1 MRPSER
7 RSCSTLPALPA
18 VPAGWR
24 WEARDGLVLLRAAPL
39 DALGVPHAFTT
50 RSGGVSAPPFEALN
64 LGRGVGDAPEAVAEN
79 RARAVRALGRAPDD
93 HVEASQVHGREVAS
107 VTGAHR
113 GQTMPGADGL
123 VSADPAAVLAIHCA
137 DCVPIL
143 LVEPA
148 ARVVAAVHAGW
159 RGTQNGVVPAVMDML
174 RDRFSTDPSLAFAA
188 LGPSIGPCCYQ
199 VGSEVGQGI
208 VGRWGEAVSAAWRP
222 DGAKGFL
229 DLRLANA
236 ALLERAGVKRA
247 NIQYVGPCTAC
258 CNDRFASYRREG
270 GGAGRQLSVIGWAP
284 QAGR

>member
-1 MRPSER
+1 MAEAS
-7 RSCSTLPALPA
+7 LPFVVLRAT
-18 VPAGWR
+18 GWECFR
-24 WEARDGLVLLRAAPL
+24 GLVHGFSYRLPGHEDLPSGPGPFFLCRLRQVHGNTVVVLRSRPAARP
-39 DALGVPHAFTT
+39 AARQAEKRP
-50 RSGGVSAPPFEALN
+50 
-64 LGRGVGDAPEAVAEN
+64 VGDALVTRRSGLLLAVA
-79 RARAVRALGRAPDD
+79 A
-93 HVEASQVHGREVAS
+93 
-107 VTGAHR
+107 
-113 GQTMPGADGL
+113 
-123 VSADPAAVLAIHCA
+123 A

>member
-143 LVEPA
+143 LVDPRR
-148 ARVVAAVHAGW
+148 RVVAAVHTGW
-159 RGTQNGVVPAVMDML
+159 RGTAAGAAAAAVSAMAAACG
-174 RDRFSTDPSLAFAA
+174 SDPGDLIAA
-188 LGPSIGPCCYQ
+188 IGPSIGPCCYEVDAPVVEGLAAWPWYEQ
-199 VGSEVGQGI
+199 VLAPARSARP
-208 VGRWGEAVSAAWRP
+208 GRWMLDLWEANRRQLVGAGVSPSSITATGLCTAHHPALFFSHRR
-222 DGAKGFL
+222 DGATG
-229 DLRLANA
+229 RMA
-236 ALLERAGVKRA
+236 AMIALT
-247 NIQYVGPCTAC
+247 P
-258 CNDRFASYRREG
+258 
-270 GGAGRQLSVIGWAP
+270 
-284 QAGR
+284 